1 MGQNTVSELYSF
13 LHEWRM
19 VDSIKDFG
27 TQTNI
32 ARSIASLLM
41 SGKTPLTERYIK
53 RICSTFSFVNPDWL
67 RSGEGDMFLGEV
79 PIPEERV
86 REYREDLPQDLMDS
100 LEELSKSFEW
110 EEMEALFESQGE
122 ELKKAY
128 EIISNYYTILAK
140 KEEQIIKL
148 TEVNLSYKEKVR
160 QLESLLARLR
170 ENETSD

>member
-1 MGQNTVSELYSF
+1 
-13 LHEWRM
+13 
-19 VDSIKDFG
+19 
-27 TQTNI
+27 
-32 ARSIASLLM
+32 
-41 SGKTPLTERYIK
+41 
-53 RICSTFSFVNPDWL
+53 
-67 RSGEGDMFLGEV
+67 MFLGEV

-86 REYREDLPQDLMDS
+86 REYREDLPQELMDF
-100 LEELSKSFEW
+100 LEEQSKSIEW
-110 EEMEALFESQGE
+110 EEMKALFESQGE

-170 ENETSD
+170 ENEASD